1 MQPAGR
7 IDVIDLFEPERAAL
21 LDVLASL
28 AADEWRAPTVCA
40 GWSVKDV
47 AAHIIADDFGIV
59 SGGRDRYD
67 IGWFSGPWEEL
78 LAYINKRNEAWVA
91 AMRRVS
97 PQLIV
102 ELLRFSGERMAAEFR
117 ARDLDAIG
125 VPVDWAGPEPAPA
138 WLHVAREYTERW
150 LHQQQIRD
158 AVKRPGL
165 KDARMFAP
173 VLDAFVR
180 AMPHTYRDVAAPD
193 GTHVLL
199 TITGEAGGAWSLI
212 MRDGSW
218 SLYRDAGTPP
228 AASVT
233 VDQETA
239 WRLFTKGIDAGA
251 ARAAAKIT
259 GDRALGE
266 VALSMVSIL
275 A

>member
-7 IDVIDLFEPERAAL
+7 IDVVDLFEPERAAL

-28 AADEWRAPTVCA
+28 APDDWRAPTVCA
-40 GWSVKDV
+40 GWSVKDI

-59 SGGRDRYD
+59 SGGRDGYD
-67 IGWFSGPWEEL
+67 TGWFSGPWDEL
-78 LAYINKRNEAWVA
+78 IAYINKRNEDWVA

-102 ELLRFSGERMAAEFR
+102 ELLRFSGARMAAEFR
-117 ARDLDAIG
+117 TRDLDAIG
-125 VPVDWAGPEPAPA
+125 VPVDWAGPEPAPT

-150 LHQQQIRD
+150 LHQQQVRD
-158 AVKRPGL
+158 AVQRPGL
-165 KDARMFAP
+165 KDARMFGP

-212 MRDGSW
+212 MRDGRW
-218 SLYRDAGTPP
+218 LLYRDATAPP
-228 AASVT
+228 TAGVT
-233 VDQETA
+233 LDQETA
-239 WRLFTKGIDAGA
+239 WRLFTKGIDRVT
-251 ARAAAKIT
+251 ARAATTII
-259 GDRALGE
+259 GDRALAE